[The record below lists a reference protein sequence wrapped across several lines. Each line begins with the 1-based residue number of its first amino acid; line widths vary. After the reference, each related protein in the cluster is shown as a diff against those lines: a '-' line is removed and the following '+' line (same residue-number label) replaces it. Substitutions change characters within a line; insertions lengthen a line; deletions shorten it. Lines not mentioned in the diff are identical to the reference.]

1 MLARL
6 TLEYRTPYP
15 TSDDRQQIENY
26 LATVRARR
34 NAFEEIRRVVVAVID
49 RLIERMR
56 QAYPEF
62 ARYHGHGFEKG
73 HRDLVLLTQMAAN
86 AMFLGEY
93 QTLDE
98 MFTEWYRTIIKAS
111 HLSPTFVRDTLA
123 VWREELQAALS
134 DEAYALL
141 RPVADH
147 LAEYLTRIPVPPKD
161 ETGKRLP
168 VPPRR

>member
-1 MLARL
+1 LPPWNQPA
-6 TLEYRTPYP
+6 
-15 TSDDRQQIENY
+15 
-26 LATVRARR
+26 VR
-34 NAFEEIRRVVVAVID
+34 
-49 RLIERMR
+49 
-56 QAYPEF
+56 P
-62 ARYHGHGFEKG
+62 
-73 HRDLVLLTQMAAN
+73 
-86 AMFLGEY
+86 
-93 QTLDE
+93 
-98 MFTEWYRTIIKAS
+98 
-111 HLSPTFVRDTLA
+111 TLA